1 MEEWNMA
8 LDKHGD
14 GQTSPSPPTL
24 LKLKLKT
31 FGWAWCRCLTHL
43 AEWMEKWK
51 WTYETLEIWRILKFQ
66 SHSLQK
72 TKVLFIVRSVG
83 SQLLSIAMTA
93 SSQGGEIS
101 IFYLLE
107 KMVAK
112 KQASHIPF
120 CKIQMASRSLLLMVQ
135 KSGVRQ
141 LRLAA
146 YPIIYR
152 VWDTSKRWLAWF
164 LNHQP

>member
-101 IFYLLE
+101 IFICW
-107 KMVAK
+107 K
-112 KQASHIPF
+112 KWLPRNKRATSLSVRSKWQVGPYCWWFRNPAFASWGWQLIPLF
-120 CKIQMASRSLLLMVQ
+120 TGFGIHPN
-135 KSGVRQ
+135 GG
-141 LRLAA
+141 
-146 YPIIYR
+146 
-152 VWDTSKRWLAWF
+152 
-164 LNHQP
+164 